1 MRELK
6 YFNICYNSNIM
17 ENQFCEF
24 ISSNSNKSFNFENKN
39 ELIDLINNK
48 NIHVVITKYNFEL
61 LKDIRILNKKIQ
73 IIAILDQINQTHLL
87 ESLELTQIKFIQ
99 NLNSVNEFIDTLK
112 DCVKTLDSQNSNIY
126 HLKNSFI
133 YDSYNK
139 ILFKKNNIIP
149 LTKKESSFLD
159 FLLKNSSKALSYEE
173 INGKV
178 WNGMMTPDALRSLIK
193 ELRKKTYKELI
204 KNISGIGY
212 RVDL

>member
-1 MRELK
+1 M
-6 YFNICYNSNIM
+6 M
-17 ENQFCEF
+17 VEF
-24 ISSNSNKSFNFENKN
+24 ASG
-39 ELIDLINNK
+39 
-48 NIHVVITKYNFEL
+48 
-61 LKDIRILNKKIQ
+61 
-73 IIAILDQINQTHLL
+73 
-87 ESLELTQIKFIQ
+87 
-99 NLNSVNEFIDTLK
+99 
-112 DCVKTLDSQNSNIY
+112 
-126 HLKNSFI
+126 
-133 YDSYNK
+133 SYNK